1 LGELT
6 SPFYIKRVV
15 GNNAIVENI
24 LLVWLNYSDRSA
36 IIYTKINV
44 YYEKE
49 HMIMINYNKL
59 MEKLKENG
67 ITTYVIRQKAL
78 IPQST
83 LTKLKMCS
91 ANSIEEIE
99 KNLMEYKEKHNGK
112 DFMFD
117 VSTKTIEDI
126 CQLLQC
132 QPQDLIEWKVELNPE
147 LSYEN
152 RFGKEK

>member
-1 LGELT
+1 
-6 SPFYIKRVV
+6 
-15 GNNAIVENI
+15 
-24 LLVWLNYSDRSA
+24 
-36 IIYTKINV
+36 
-44 YYEKE
+44 
-49 HMIMINYNKL
+49 MINYNKL

-91 ANSIEEIE
+91 ANSMEEIE

-112 DFMFD
+112 DFMSD

-132 QPQDLIEWKVELNPE
+132 QPQDLIEWKVELKPE